1 MNTLKRLK
9 FTWASEKRCFP
20 IVGAI
25 GSQRF
30 VTLVP
35 AVLVWFIVR
44 TLINSGGTPE
54 GTAVYQY
61 AWWAFVAAVFS
72 VLLYF
77 VALMLSH
84 LAAFRVECNLRT
96 TAVNRLLHMPLGFFE
111 NKASGRIRKSSTTMP
126 EYAYLLGPYTARFG
140 GKHRFASAGIRVTFR
155 IRLAN
160 GRGEF
165 NPYRH
170 HDAAYG

>member
-1 MNTLKRLK
+1 MGKRKALLPLSLVLS
-9 FTWASEKRCFP
+9 ALN
-20 IVGAI
+20 GLLA
-25 GSQRF
+25 
-30 VTLVP
+30 LVP

-96 TAVNRLLHMPLGFFE
+96 TAVNRLLHMPLGFSKTRRADE
-111 NKASGRIRKSSTTMP
+111 YAKSSTTMP
-126 EYAYLLGPYTARFG
+126 
-140 GKHRFASAGIRVTFR
+140 GIRIPSWPIYCPIWRQASFR
-155 IRLAN
+155 LCWYSCYFSYSI
-160 GRGEF
+160 GEWAW
-165 NPYRH
+165 RV
-170 HDAAYG
+170 